1 MEPVWRNHGE
11 PAAGCDLK
19 REKVGVLGEG
29 LNKAEDEPRSLRE
42 ARQPIQRGRRGP
54 RTELSLSR
62 LGKIGREQGQSH
74 GGPAWLLASKGQP
87 GTGLG
92 ISSLPS
98 SPSPLIP
105 LIPLILILEMASD
118 PRSIPRGGSF
128 TRKEVSS
135 PPTPKS

>member
-1 MEPVWRNHGE
+1 M
-11 PAAGCDLK
+11 
-19 REKVGVLGEG
+19 GEG
-29 LNKAEDEPRSLRE
+29 LNKAEDETRSLRE
-42 ARQPIQRGRRGP
+42 ARQPVQRGRRGP
-54 RTELSLSR
+54 RTELSLPR

-74 GGPAWLLASKGQP
+74 SGPAWLLASKGQP

-92 ISSLPS
+92 ISALPS
-98 SPSPLIP
+98 SPSP